1 MNTVSIVGSASRSA
15 GGLFES
21 VRRLHR
27 ELLAQNTRKVSQSA
41 VRSVMRDEKVQ
52 SFSDT
57 EITVQVLSLRDEFT
71 EADLSAW
78 EPVSVCPFGCYGPR
92 AFGFAPDLL
101 RKLFALKPD
110 LAHVHGLWQ
119 FTSVVARS
127 WHRKTHKPYMISPHG
142 MLDAWALRNSRW
154 KKALA
159 WLAYEGSNLKSAA
172 CIRALCPAEARAIR
186 ALGLTNPIC
195 IIPNGVDLPK
205 SGKREAEKRE
215 CGKQADNSRCIA
227 ESFDRCLGKRKLLL
241 YLGRIHP
248 KKGLCNLLKAWAEAQ
263 SPNEWVLAIA
273 GWDQGGHEDELKR
286 LADELMIRWSDVR
299 GAPNLDVSLLFP
311 GPQFGASKDYWLR
324 QCDAFILPSL
334 SEGIP
339 MAVLEAWAYAKPVV
353 MTPQCNLAEGF
364 AAESALCIYP
374 EPGPIAA
381 GLREL
386 FRLNTSTRE
395 RMGSRGLALVSSRF
409 AWPQVAAEL
418 RSVYHWMTG
427 AGPKPDCVLTH

>member
-1 MNTVSIVGSASRSA
+1 
-15 GGLFES
+15 
-21 VRRLHR
+21 
-27 ELLAQNTRKVSQSA
+27 
-41 VRSVMRDEKVQ
+41 
-52 SFSDT
+52 
-57 EITVQVLSLRDEFT
+57 
-71 EADLSAW
+71 
-78 EPVSVCPFGCYGPR
+78 
-92 AFGFAPDLL
+92 
-101 RKLFALKPD
+101 
-110 LAHVHGLWQ
+110 
-119 FTSVVARS
+119 
-127 WHRKTHKPYMISPHG
+127 
-142 MLDAWALRNSRW
+142 
-154 KKALA
+154 
-159 WLAYEGSNLKSAA
+159 
-172 CIRALCPAEARAIR
+172 
-186 ALGLTNPIC
+186 
-195 IIPNGVDLPK
+195 
-205 SGKREAEKRE
+205 
-215 CGKQADNSRCIA
+215 
-227 ESFDRCLGKRKLLL
+227 
-241 YLGRIHP
+241 
-248 KKGLCNLLKAWAEAQ
+248 
-263 SPNEWVLAIA
+263 
-273 GWDQGGHEDELKR
+273 
-286 LADELMIRWSDVR
+286 MIRWSDVR

-418 RSVYHWMTG
+418 KSVYHWMTG